1 MYTTFVLLDCRVLRK
16 LNRNPY
22 IAEKYILWAAI
33 SSLTIRVY
41 HSFNCYCTQNM
52 RNVTKFQENLT
63 LQQFKVIQVHRSWCQ
78 CNQQTAK
85 QSYIPVSH
93 LHQQCQILQL
103 QSLGVRASSVSP
115 RRSAYTPRACYPYYS
130 MAQRPGPSYKPT
142 GINWIHFMY
151 GANDASC
158 TSDGTTSYLTM
169 KSCIVPACSTSR
181 TSFAS
186 EDWVSLGTSP
196 DFDAMYQQT
205 RSYKSA
211 PSRGMVSGLHM
222 SGDAPVAD
230 RRPPGPTRFAAT
242 RV

>member
-1 MYTTFVLLDCRVLRK
+1 MPIPDITQVWSGRVCTS
-16 LNRNPY
+16 PY
-22 IAEKYILWAAI
+22 LTDPPPTSVDVGPSPLPHSPL
-33 SSLTIRVY
+33 SSLI
-41 HSFNCYCTQNM
+41 F
-52 RNVTKFQENLT
+52 
-63 LQQFKVIQVHRSWCQ
+63 
-78 CNQQTAK
+78 A
-85 QSYIPVSH
+85 
-93 LHQQCQILQL
+93 ILL
-103 QSLGVRASSVSP
+103 AV
-115 RRSAYTPRACYPYYS
+115 YYS
-130 MAQRPGPSYKPT
+130 MALRPGPSYKPT
-142 GINWIHFMY
+142 GINWILSIY

-158 TSDGTTSYLTM
+158 KSDGTTSYSTM

-186 EDWVSLGTSP
+186 EDCVSLDTSP

-211 PSRGMVSGLHM
+211 PRRGMVSDLHR